1 MGWFACEVAVFVVAL
16 LKLSDEGDLIIG
28 IVGLQLIGDVAL
40 FACGG
45 ESVAVLP
52 ASSLKLR
59 DGGYHVMRLCSCT
72 VSKSGSQRE
81 TN

>member
-28 IVGLQLIGDVAL
+28 IVGLQLIGDATL

-45 ESVAVLP
+45 EVF
-52 ASSLKLR
+52 
-59 DGGYHVMRLCSCT
+59 
-72 VSKSGSQRE
+72 
-81 TN
+81 